1 MAATDGQDEV
11 VELDLILH
19 IQTGL
24 LDPVIPLGG
33 QGRHARGAVVGGVVE
48 VDDFTARQVVA
59 LILAGEI
66 AVVQAHQQGVLQ
78 GAGGE
83 VALQVVIEGVRA
95 VLLAPVEFGAAG
107 VSVTDALGGG
117 DKTVEVK
124 ALVTVVDVDIAQAL
138 TIRHGLI
145 EGVGKLVAHH
155 VLIALVV
162 VPFRVAQKR
171 IAINLVALRVAV
183 QAAHR
188 RQGLI
193 VGQGVITLD
202 LRIQR
207 QLGVVV
213 GHPAEAGRQQL
224 ARILGVVH
232 LFAARIADP
241 DQPVTEGFGLVQR
254 PREVKRQVVAV
265 KTASADFDLVCS
277 FSARAFGHHIDH
289 APRLVLPVQ
298 HRRRP
303 FEDFDAFQGI
313 GVDLWRAAQAP
324 RRR

>member
-1 MAATDGQDEV
+1 MAPANGQDEV

-19 IQTGL
+19 IEAGL

-33 QGRHARGAVVGGVVE
+33 QGRHPRGAVVGGVVE

-66 AVVQAHQQGVLQ
+66 PVVQAHQQGVLQ

-83 VALQVVIEGVRA
+83 VALQVVVETVGT
-95 VLLAPVEFGAAG
+95 VLLAPVELGATG
-107 VSVTDALGGG
+107 VGVTDALGGG

-124 ALVTVVDVDIAQAL
+124 AFVAVVDVDIAQAL
-138 TIRHGLI
+138 AIGHGLI
-145 EGVGKLVAHH
+145 ESVGKLIAKH
-155 VLIALVV
+155 VLITLVV

-171 IAINLVALRVAV
+171 ITINPVALGVAI

-193 VGQGVITLD
+193 VGQGVIALD

-224 ARILGVVH
+224 A
-232 LFAARIADP
+232 
-241 DQPVTEGFGLVQR
+241 
-254 PREVKRQVVAV
+254 
-265 KTASADFDLVCS
+265 
-277 FSARAFGHHIDH
+277 
-289 APRLVLPVQ
+289 
-298 HRRRP
+298 
-303 FEDFDAFQGI
+303 
-313 GVDLWRAAQAP
+313 
-324 RRR
+324 